1 MASNTPSEPAAQ
13 PLIRIPVGFE
23 GKFPG
28 TSHRAVET
36 FLNIGVL
43 TGAVRGAIESF
54 ITSSGLPS
62 NAAFNVL
69 TVVAGAGKPLKPSVI
84 ASRIMVTR
92 ATITGVLDSLE
103 TRGLVRRVASPT
115 DGRSRD
121 VTVTPAGRRLVR
133 RLEPKLHAFETE
145 LMTALGDDEL
155 DELLRMVAVL
165 QARLR
170 EIDLEEAP

>member
-1 MASNTPSEPAAQ
+1 VRLPG
-13 PLIRIPVGFE
+13 GFE
-23 GKFPG
+23 AEFPG
-28 TSHRAVET
+28 TSLRAVET

-43 TGAVRGAIESF
+43 TGAVRGIIEAF

-62 NAAFNVL
+62 SAAFNVL
-69 TVVAGAGKPLKPSVI
+69 TVVAGAGKPLQPSVI
-84 ASRIMVTR
+84 ASRMMVTR

-103 TRGLVRRVASPT
+103 TRGFVRRVPSPT

-121 VTVTPAGRRLVR
+121 VTITPAGRRLVR
-133 RLEPKLHAFETE
+133 RLEPRLHAFETK
-145 LMTALGDDEL
+145 LMTVLSDEEL

-170 EIDLEEAP
+170 DIDL